1 MTTLST
7 PTVAKA
13 TGPLGSVRILDLSTI
28 VLGPLAT
35 QMLGDLG
42 AEIIKVEAPEGD
54 FMRNNAASRSQGMGS
69 IHLAI
74 NRNKQSIAIDLK
86 TPEGKAV
93 VLDLV
98 KNCDVLVH
106 NMRLGAIKRIGLDYD
121 AVSQVKPDIV
131 YCAAT
136 GFGQDGPYANQP
148 AFDEVIQASTGLA
161 NLAQTE
167 DGTPTYSPTLI
178 ADKITGMA
186 VCNALLAGLFHHA
199 KTGEGQY
206 IEVPM
211 FETMVAFNFVEH
223 LGGLSFIPENG
234 PAGYARITAGGRR
247 PIKVA
252 DGYIALLPYSEKHWI
267 SLFRRLGKEELIA
280 QYDLE
285 KRTSISKHVRA
296 LYDELNAVASTRTV
310 KEWLDLCEELDIP
323 GSAMNRLEDM
333 PTHPHAQAVG
343 LFNEVEHPTEGK
355 IRYVRPTTQFSK
367 TPQSVRHHAPRLGEQ
382 SRAILAGL
390 GYDEQRIDTL
400 LAAGVVVESKH

>member
-1 MTTLST
+1 MTTQST
-7 PTVAKA
+7 PTDGKP
-13 TGPLGSVRILDLSTI
+13 TGPLSSVRILDLSTI

-86 TPEGKAV
+86 TPEGKAI

-98 KNCDVLVH
+98 KDCDVLIH
-106 NMRLGAIKRIGLDYD
+106 NMRLGAIKRIGLDYET
-121 AVSQVKPDIV
+121 VSEVKPDIV

-136 GFGQDGPYANQP
+136 GYGQDGPFANKP
-148 AFDEVIQASTGLA
+148 AFDEIIQASTGLA
-161 NLAQTE
+161 NLARTE

-186 VCNALLAGLFHHA
+186 LCNALLAGLFHHA
-199 KTGEGQY
+199 RTGEGQY

-223 LGGLSFIPENG
+223 LGGLSFVPENG
-234 PAGYARITAGGRR
+234 PAGYARITSGGRR
-247 PIKVA
+247 PIKAA

-267 SLFRRLGKEELIA
+267 SLFRKLGKAELIA
-280 QYDLE
+280 RYDLE
-285 KRTSISKHVRA
+285 NRASIGKHVRS
-296 LYDELNAVASTRTV
+296 LYDELNALAATRTV

-323 GSAMNRLEDM
+323 GSAMHTLEDM
-333 PTHPHAQAVG
+333 LEHPHARAVR

-355 IRYVRPTTQFSK
+355 IRYVRPTTHFSK
-367 TPQSVRHHAPRLGEQ
+367 TPQAVRHHSPRLGEQ

-390 GYDEQRIDTL
+390 GYDEQRIEAL
-400 LAAGVVVESKH
+400 VANGIVVESGH